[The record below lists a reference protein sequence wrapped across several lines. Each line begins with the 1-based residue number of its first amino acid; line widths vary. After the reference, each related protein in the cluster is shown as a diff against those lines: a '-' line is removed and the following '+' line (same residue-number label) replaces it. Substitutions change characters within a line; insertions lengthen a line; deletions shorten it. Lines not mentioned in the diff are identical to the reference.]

1 MKKKQTQSMSPE
13 ERRRRSLPRK
23 VLYSVD
29 RAAPEV
35 QRAFLLKTRWSFTA
49 LLLFS
54 LSLPIVP
61 AVLPNVQSW
70 PESWRLWM
78 RAGLLGAALL
88 SLLGGI
94 LQSGRSGRRLAL
106 LPIWS
111 LGLGMLLALSIPTH
125 DPKAASTAALTPL
138 LIIGM
143 SSLGYGLNTLI
154 FRKELKPW
162 TEFLATGP
170 WLLGSSVMAAY
181 LFNASDWLL
190 AASGLSA
197 LLLLLCMHRGG
208 RETMRGYQAS
218 EWLWACFDTVPAAC
232 LATVSSLAGRR

>member
-1 MKKKQTQSMSPE
+1 MSPE

-35 QRAFLLKTRWSFTA
+35 RRAFLLKTRWSFTA

-54 LSLPIVP
+54 LSLPIVL
-61 AVLPNVQSW
+61 AVLLKVQSW
-70 PESWRLWM
+70 PESWRFWI
-78 RAGLLGAALL
+78 RVGLLAVAML

-94 LQSGRSGRRLAL
+94 LQSGRGGQRLAL
-106 LPIWS
+106 LPLWS
-111 LGLGMLLALSIPTH
+111 LGLGMLLALSLPTH
-125 DPKAASTAALTPL
+125 DPQAATTAALSPL

-143 SSLGYGLNTLI
+143 SSLGYALNTLV
-154 FRKELKPW
+154 FSKELKPW

-170 WLLGSSVMAAY
+170 WLIGSSVVAAY
-181 LFNASDWLL
+181 LFNANEWIL
-190 AASGLSA
+190 ATSGLSS
-197 LLLLLCMHRGG
+197 LLLLLCMHRGA

-218 EWLWACFDTVPAAC
+218 EWLWACFDIVPSAC